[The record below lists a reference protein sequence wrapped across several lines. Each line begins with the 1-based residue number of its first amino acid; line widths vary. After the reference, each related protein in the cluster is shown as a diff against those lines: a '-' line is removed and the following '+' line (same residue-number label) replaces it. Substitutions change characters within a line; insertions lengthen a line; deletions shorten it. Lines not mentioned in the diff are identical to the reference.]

1 MMNSI
6 AMPTNLP
13 AIRESAGLAVR
24 EIDDP
29 DLYVNFVNNHPG
41 HQQRIDDRR
50 LIDARTRRSNVIPLR
65 RRRA

>member
-6 AMPTNLP
+6 TLPTNLP
-13 AIRESAGLAVR
+13 VIREFTGLAVR

-50 LIDARTRRSNVIPLR
+50 LIDAMTRRSNVIPLR

>member
-6 AMPTNLP
+6 AMPANLP
-13 AIRESAGLAVR
+13 ALRGSVGLAVR

-29 DLYVNFVNNHPG
+29 ELYVNFVNNHPG
-41 HQQRIDDRR
+41 HQQRVKDRR
-50 LIDARTRRSNVIPLR
+50 LIDSLTRRDNVIPLR